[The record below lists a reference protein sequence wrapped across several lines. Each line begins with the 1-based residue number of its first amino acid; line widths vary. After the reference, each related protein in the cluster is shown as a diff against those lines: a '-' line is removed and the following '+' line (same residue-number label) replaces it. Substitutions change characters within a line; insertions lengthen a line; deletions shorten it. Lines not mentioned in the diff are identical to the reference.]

1 MLRVDINILFTVINL
16 LFLYFLMKRF
26 LFKPVREILARRE
39 QEISASYKNAENANA
54 AAQEMKKSYEE
65 TMANIET
72 ERQQKL
78 DSTRLAASK
87 EYDEIIANA
96 REKAGKI
103 ISDAKAEAQKEAE
116 AKQHEMQEQMALLVA
131 QAAYKIAASRDS
143 SENDSKLYDTFLS
156 DAEKKG

>member
-1 MLRVDINILFTVINL
+1 
-16 LFLYFLMKRF
+16 MKRT
-26 LFKPVREILARRE
+26 RALAGAVAFAAGLAGF
-39 QEISASYKNAENANA
+39 SADASAAVVDTVQ

-103 ISDAKAEAQKEAE
+103 ISDAKIEAQKEAE